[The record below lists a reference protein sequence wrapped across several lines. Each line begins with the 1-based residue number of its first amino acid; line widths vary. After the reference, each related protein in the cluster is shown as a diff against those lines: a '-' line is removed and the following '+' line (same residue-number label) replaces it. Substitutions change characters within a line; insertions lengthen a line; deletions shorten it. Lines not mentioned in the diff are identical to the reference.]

1 MEAQVAQQ
9 PGRNGWRASMTAEGK
24 EAMRMGSRGEDG
36 HGLAGVYPT
45 RRPGVRARAVDGEML
60 LLNRQRQ
67 LVHQLNPTARYI
79 WERCDGRHTV
89 MNIVDE
95 LGQAF
100 DIDAETVT
108 SDVAAA
114 VRQLE
119 TAGLVDMRSE
129 QRPRET

>member
-1 MEAQVAQQ
+1 M
-9 PGRNGWRASMTAEGK
+9 MTEPK
-24 EAMRMGSRGEDG
+24 EVMRMRSRDEGG
-36 HGLAGVYPT
+36 NGLAGVYPT

-89 MNIVDE
+89 LNIVDE

-100 DIDAETVT
+100 DVDAETVT

-129 QRPRET
+129 QRPLET